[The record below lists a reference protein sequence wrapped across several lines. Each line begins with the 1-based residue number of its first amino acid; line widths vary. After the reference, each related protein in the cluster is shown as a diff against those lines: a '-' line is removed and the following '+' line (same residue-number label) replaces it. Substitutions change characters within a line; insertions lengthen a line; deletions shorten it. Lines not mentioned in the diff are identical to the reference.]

1 MPFAPSSGIDL
12 LVNASKRAPAFLIP
26 SGRCHL
32 RALVLRR
39 SSVLRSD
46 NSLTRNIEASFQ
58 SFNRL
63 FAPTGQRR
71 NGQSTGNGCNR
82 PSHPNPSAGEP
93 PGYYRLCRSPRST
106 EIMSN
111 FPWPSASHC
120 FSAQTSRLRK
130 KRHNLVLSCR
140 PADLQWA
147 PQLRGSGGTPSSTF
161 EAALSF
167 ILASPSF

>member
-1 MPFAPSSGIDL
+1 MRKT
-12 LVNASKRAPAFLIP
+12 VNAY
-26 SGRCHL
+26 
-32 RALVLRR
+32 
-39 SSVLRSD
+39 
-46 NSLTRNIEASFQ
+46 SLTRNAEPLISLLTARPANTRNEAIHKS
-58 SFNRL
+58 RL
-63 FAPTGQRR
+63 QP
-71 NGQSTGNGCNR
+71 
-82 PSHPNPSAGEP
+82 PSHPNRSAGEP
-93 PGYYRLCRSPRST
+93 TGDYRLCRSPRST

-111 FPWPSASHC
+111 FSWPSASYC